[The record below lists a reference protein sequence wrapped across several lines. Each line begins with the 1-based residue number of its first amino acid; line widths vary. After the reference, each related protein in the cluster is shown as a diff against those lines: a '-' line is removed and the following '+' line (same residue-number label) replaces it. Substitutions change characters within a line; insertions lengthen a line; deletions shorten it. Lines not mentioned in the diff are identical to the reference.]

1 MAGDE
6 TTHDP
11 ARIEDR
17 FLGLSRDT
25 AGGAAAET
33 TGLARVLVQMD
44 AVALAEDIAN
54 LALDAARAA
63 TSPQDGAYSYVI
75 RVVTNRAVL
84 AGVDVN
90 RLLEA
95 QLARLA
101 ARIDQYPLSAR
112 GPRKAKEA
120 PEALPTA
127 VLPPDVGI
135 QTLGPTRTSV
145 ERNHQIGGE
154 VSVHDLG
161 FELDVAHHLT
171 RKTRSDE
178 RLVVEVDGL
187 TPIQG
192 PSKILDRIWGL
203 TSLSEERL
211 VPALAGEALGLAQAD
226 ARANA
231 ARDSIRTLNGEI
243 LDLTMRVP
251 EARRRSALVR
261 QRTER
266 RRKLEDALPELEA
279 AVTEARNRYELGC
292 ALREDIDTF
301 VATAL
306 TPQRPGA
313 RPPALDAAS
322 VEELVG
328 PSGRALPTYVLYTR
342 LIAGGINQ
350 AIEPRSGS
358 DQFRALA
365 GASAEFALL
374 GSRGRLL
381 TSGVRSVLQTSTMR
395 LDNPRSFHQDR
406 PDYVRLDRVGS
417 E

>member
-6 TTHDP
+6 TTHGP
-11 ARIEDR
+11 ARTEDR

-25 AGGAAAET
+25 ADET

-44 AVALAEDIAN
+44 ATALAEDIAN

-75 RVVTNRAVL
+75 RVVTSRAVL

-101 ARIDQYPLSAR
+101 SRIDQYPPSPG
-112 GPRKAKEA
+112 GPRKEA

-127 VLPPDVGI
+127 VLPPNAGI
-135 QTLGPTRTSV
+135 QTPGLTRTSV
-145 ERNHQIGGE
+145 GRDHRIGGE

-161 FELDVAHHLT
+161 FELDVAHHLA

-178 RLVVEVDGL
+178 RLVAEVDGL
-187 TPIQG
+187 TPIPG
-192 PSKILDRIWGL
+192 PSRILDRIWGL

-211 VPALAGEALGLAQAD
+211 VPALAREARGLAQAE

-231 ARDSIRTLNGEI
+231 AKDSIRTLNGEI
-243 LDLTMRVP
+243 LDLTKHVQ

-261 QRTER
+261 QRTEQR
-266 RRKLEDALPELEA
+266 RNLEDTLPELEA
-279 AVTEARNRYELGC
+279 AVTEARNRYELGR

-313 RPPALDAAS
+313 RPPALDAAI
-322 VEELVG
+322 VEELAG

-342 LIAGGINQ
+342 LIAGGIDL

-358 DQFRALA
+358 DHFRALA

-374 GSRGRLL
+374 GSGGRLL

-395 LDNPRSFHQDR
+395 LDNPRSFQQDR
-406 PDYVRLDRVGS
+406 PDYVRLDRGGNG
-417 E
+417 

>member
-6 TTHDP
+6 TTHGR
-11 ARIEDR
+11 ARTEDR

-25 AGGAAAET
+25 ADET

-75 RVVTNRAVL
+75 RVVTSRAVL

-101 ARIDQYPLSAR
+101 SRIDQYPPSP
-112 GPRKAKEA
+112 GEPRKEA
-120 PEALPTA
+120 PEALPTT
-127 VLPPDVGI
+127 VLPPNAGI
-135 QTLGPTRTSV
+135 QTPGLMRTSV
-145 ERNHQIGGE
+145 ERDHRIGGE
-154 VSVHDLG
+154 VSVNDLG
-161 FELDVAHHLT
+161 FELDVAHHLA

-187 TPIQG
+187 TAIPG

-211 VPALAGEALGLAQAD
+211 VPALAREARSLAQAE

-231 ARDSIRTLNGEI
+231 AKDSIRTLNGEI
-243 LDLTMRVP
+243 LDLTKHVQ
-251 EARRRSALVR
+251 EARRRSTLVR
-261 QRTER
+261 QRTKQR
-266 RRKLEDALPELEA
+266 TNLEDGLPELEA

-301 VATAL
+301 VATAF

-322 VEELVG
+322 VEELAG

-342 LIAGGINQ
+342 LIAGGIDL
-350 AIEPRSGS
+350 AIEPRAGS
-358 DQFRALA
+358 DHFRALA

-374 GSRGRLL
+374 GSGGRLL

-395 LDNPRSFHQDR
+395 PDNPRSFQQDR
-406 PDYVRLDRVGS
+406 PDYARLDRVGNV
-417 E
+417 

>member
-6 TTHDP
+6 TTHDT
-11 ARIEDR
+11 ARTEDR
-17 FLGLSRDT
+17 FPRLSRDT
-25 AGGAAAET
+25 ADGADET

-75 RVVTNRAVL
+75 RVVTDRAVL

-101 ARIDQYPLSAR
+101 SRIHQYPPSAR

-127 VLPPDVGI
+127 VLPPVAGI
-135 QTLGPTRTSV
+135 QTPGPTRTSV
-145 ERNHQIGGE
+145 ERDHQIGGE
-154 VSVHDLG
+154 VSFHDLG
-161 FELDVAHHLT
+161 FDLDVAHHLT
-171 RKTRSDE
+171 RNTRSDE

-187 TPIQG
+187 TPIPG

-211 VPALAGEALGLAQAD
+211 LPALAREAGRLAQAE
-226 ARANA
+226 ARASA
-231 ARDSIRTLNGEI
+231 AKDSIRTLNGEI
-243 LDLTMRVP
+243 LDLAKHVQ
-251 EARRRSALVR
+251 EARRRSTLVR
-261 QRTER
+261 QRTEQR
-266 RRKLEDALPELEA
+266 TSLGDALPELEA
-279 AVTEARNRYELGC
+279 AVAAARSRYELGC

-313 RPPALDAAS
+313 RPPALDAAT
-322 VEELVG
+322 VEELAG
-328 PSGRALPTYVLYTR
+328 ASGRARPAYVLYTR
-342 LIAGGINQ
+342 LIAGGIDQ
-350 AIEPRSGS
+350 AVEPKSGS

-406 PDYVRLDRVGS
+406 PDYVGVDRVGN